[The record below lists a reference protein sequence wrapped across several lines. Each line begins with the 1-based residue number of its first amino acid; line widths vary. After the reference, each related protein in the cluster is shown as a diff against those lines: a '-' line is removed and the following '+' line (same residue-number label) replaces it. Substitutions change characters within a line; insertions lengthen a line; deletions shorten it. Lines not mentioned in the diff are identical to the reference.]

1 MKEKIK
7 NLMKKYSAEIIVF
20 GSGLAVTAISIII
33 KVCSKN
39 TNGEADVQLDKIL
52 SRTNESE
59 FSIAAR
65 NFFKDH
71 PDMTY
76 DDIYKEMN
84 VDMSEEDT
92 EPYKEAEIEFFKKH
106 GYM

>member
-33 KVCSKN
+33 KVCSKD
-39 TNGEADVQLDKIL
+39 ADDKVDIQMDKIL
-52 SRTNESE
+52 RLTNESE